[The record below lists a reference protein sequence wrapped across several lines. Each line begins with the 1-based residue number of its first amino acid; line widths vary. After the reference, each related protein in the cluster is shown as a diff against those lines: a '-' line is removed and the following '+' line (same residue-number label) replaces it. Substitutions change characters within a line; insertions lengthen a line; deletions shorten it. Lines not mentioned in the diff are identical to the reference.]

1 MLANRTFKKIIR
13 RGGALINISPMITI
27 ISQDSP
33 QCFCNK
39 AGGNQLPG
47 VGDDHIIACKI
58 RHMG

>member
-13 RGGALINISPMITI
+13 LGGALINISPMITT

-39 AGGNQLPG
+39 GGGNQLPG
-47 VGDDHIIACKI
+47 VDDTHIIARK
-58 RHMG
+58 